1 MFVFGVVVLE
11 TAAQYKAHGLEP
23 ADPATTPGIV
33 PEPGTLGLLLIGA
46 PLLLA
51 ARRRRPA

>member
-1 MFVFGVVVLE
+1 
-11 TAAQYKAHGLEP
+11 

-51 ARRRRPA
+51 ARRRRVRTNGQRPAGRRQTD

>member
-1 MFVFGVVVLE
+1 
-11 TAAQYKAHGLEP
+11 LEP

-51 ARRRRPA
+51 ARRRNAARVSRHGWAFHH